1 MSEKKSNLVA
11 FVNRQKIKKEAR
23 EIEREEML
31 EQLQGYDDR
40 LEKAELMIN
49 SLTGRVDDL
58 EQSICELFQFIY
70 KE

>member
-1 MSEKKSNLVA
+1 MSEKKFNLVA
-11 FVNRQKIKKEAR
+11 FENRQKIKKEAR

-58 EQSICELFQFIY
+58 EESICELFHFIY